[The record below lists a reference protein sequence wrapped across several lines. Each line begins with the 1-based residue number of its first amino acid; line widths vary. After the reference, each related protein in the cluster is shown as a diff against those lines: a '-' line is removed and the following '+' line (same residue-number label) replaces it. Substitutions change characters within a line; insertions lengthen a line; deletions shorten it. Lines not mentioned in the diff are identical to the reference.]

1 MLSHIV
7 NVGDDHLLKMGF
19 PVDVFHV
26 VRKHQE
32 TDLYCQDHCNPAGFP
47 ELMGDQPGEWVF
59 NSSACEQ
66 VNVWIAKFLP
76 VVREMSEVHFNFF
89 LDEMI
94 KQTNRILVDD
104 LEKRGHLPWSIPRTW
119 LLSHEPV

>member
-19 PVDVFHV
+19 PVDVFHA

-94 KQTNRILVDD
+94 AICNHVRVTELSSAGRRPRI
-104 LEKRGHLPWSIPRTW
+104 IPIEELKAVHT
-119 LLSHEPV
+119 L